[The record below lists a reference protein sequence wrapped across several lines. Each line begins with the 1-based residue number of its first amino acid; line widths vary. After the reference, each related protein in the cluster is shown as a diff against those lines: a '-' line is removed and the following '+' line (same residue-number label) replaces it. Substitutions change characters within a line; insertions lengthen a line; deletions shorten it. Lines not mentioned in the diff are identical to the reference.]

1 MTEKLNETIKLLEKQ
16 TISNERKAILSD
28 FTKHLK
34 SKIDDNE
41 IINVIFI
48 CTHNSR
54 RSILGQVWFQVLSN
68 HFEFKNMFSYSGGTE
83 STKIAEPI
91 IKTLK
96 HQGIDINIIAKTD
109 NPIYAIKYNENH
121 PAIIGFSKEFSHS
134 FNPQSDFTAVM
145 VCSDADKNCPFIKTA
160 NKQIAITY
168 EDPKLFDNTNQEDE
182 KYLERSLEIGSELFF
197 VFSELRK

>member
-1 MTEKLNETIKLLEKQ
+1 MTKKLTKTIKLLEKQ

-28 FTKHLK
+28 FAKHLQ
-34 SKIDDNE
+34 SKIDANE

-54 RSILGQVWFQVLSN
+54 RSILGQVWFQTLSDY
-68 HFEFKNMFSYSGGTE
+68 FGFKNMYSYSGGTE
-83 STKIAEPI
+83 STKIAELI

-96 HQGIDINIIAKTD
+96 NQGFSIDIIAKTN

-121 PAIIGFSKEFSHS
+121 PTIIGFSKEFSHS
-134 FNPQSDFTAVM
+134 FNPQSDFIAVM
-145 VCSDADKNCPFIKTA
+145 VCSDADKNCPFINTA

-168 EDPKLFDNTNQEDE
+168 QDPKLFDNTNQEEE